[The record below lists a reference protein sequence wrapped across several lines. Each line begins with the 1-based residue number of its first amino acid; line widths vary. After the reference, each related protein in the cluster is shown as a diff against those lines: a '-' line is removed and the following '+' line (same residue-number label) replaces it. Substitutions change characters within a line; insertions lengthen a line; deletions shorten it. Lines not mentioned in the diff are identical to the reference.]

1 MNRTIKFRAWDTKKK
16 GWKGMWIFRGGH
28 SGEYDVSNTE
38 IDVLDLTNKWGSNV
52 KVMQFTGL
60 YDCEGKEIYES
71 DIVEASWGYTGV
83 VDFEEILF
91 YKYECRISDD
101 IKVIGNIHEQL
112 LD

>member
-1 MNRTIKFRAWDTKKK
+1 MNRPIKFRAWDVNRKRFLVADEPTFCISITKDFQFSYHYLKT
-16 GWKGMWIFRGGH
+16 
-28 SGEYDVSNTE
+28 TE
-38 IDVLDLTNKWGSNV
+38 DIIIQ
-52 KVMQFTGL
+52 QFTGL